1 MENKFCLFHTSG
13 KLIAE
18 WRIEDLVD
26 AFSTKMP
33 NLILVVADCKL
44 DSKRRE
50 KLWYNEVY
58 YLEGVDK
65 NKFIEFPRSS
75 VITVDLRM
83 HLKRN
88 NVVRNHGAA
97 FRIEEKYLPERFYSK
112 INLLEFDFEEATSMI
127 EIEEKTKKIG

>member
-58 YLEGVDK
+58 YLEGIDK

-88 NVVRNHGAA
+88 NVVRNHGAT

>member
-1 MENKFCLFHTSG
+1 
-13 KLIAE
+13 
-18 WRIEDLVD
+18 LV
-26 AFSTKMP
+26 
-33 NLILVVADCKL
+33 
-44 DSKRRE
+44 
-50 KLWYNEVY
+50 YEVY

>member
-1 MENKFCLFHTSG
+1 
-13 KLIAE
+13 
-18 WRIEDLVD
+18 
-26 AFSTKMP
+26 
-33 NLILVVADCKL
+33 
-44 DSKRRE
+44 
-50 KLWYNEVY
+50 
-58 YLEGVDK
+58 
-65 NKFIEFPRSS
+65 
-75 VITVDLRM
+75 M